1 MSASAKPAVKP
12 APIVPTLRASRVK
25 LRPIVTADALVLFAI
40 FSDHEVTR
48 YWSRPPM
55 THVAQAR
62 RLVRDVRA
70 GYRSGDTL
78 QFGIERTEDG
88 ALIGTCTLFH
98 FYPTCRRAEIG
109 YALGRP
115 YWRQG
120 LMHEALSRLLAYA
133 FDELDLA
140 RLEADIDPRNDASA
154 RALERLGFVK
164 EGFLRERWIVSGVAS
179 DTALYGL
186 LRREWKRP

>member
-1 MSASAKPAVKP
+1 MSASRRPVVKP
-12 APIVPTLRASRVK
+12 APLIPTLRTSRLK
-25 LRPIVTADALVLFAI
+25 LRPIVTADALVLFEM

-55 THVAQAR
+55 THLAQAR

-78 QFGIERTEDG
+78 QFGIERTHDG
-88 ALIGTCTLFH
+88 ALVGTCTLFH
-98 FYPTCRRAEIG
+98 FYPLCRRAEVG

-115 YWRQG
+115 HWHQG
-120 LMHEALSRLLAYA
+120 LMHEALSRLVAYA
-133 FDELDLA
+133 FDDLDLV

-179 DTALYGL
+179 DSALYGL
-186 LRREWKRP
+186 LRREWTRP